1 MVQDLVIDVENIGR
15 LKAMFGPMLQNMS
28 RDVING
34 MNSAINRTI
43 NEIGTL
49 ASKMARAEYTAKGN
63 RPVQKK
69 KKRARGG
76 HGSIKFSGIP
86 GHSLYHF
93 KPSRLVP
100 QKMGR
105 GDEGVSTQI
114 RRGGSRKI
122 QRVSGYSK
130 PFVMRKKQGG
140 YGLFARREG
149 SHRKDVMFLLGPSLI
164 QAIIKRDNS
173 ETLQEVG
180 SEHFLRNVQDE
191 LNRILS
197 GV

>member
-1 MVQDLVIDVENIGR
+1 MAQDLVIDVENMGR

-28 RDVING
+28 RDAING
-34 MNSAINRTI
+34 MNTAINRTI

-63 RPVQKK
+63 RPIQKK

-93 KPSRLVP
+93 KPSRLLP
-100 QKMGR
+100 ARLGR
-105 GDEGVSTQI
+105 EDAGVSTQI
-114 RRGGSRKI
+114 KRGGGRKV
-122 QRVSGYSK
+122 QRVPGYGK

-149 SHRKDVMFLLGPSLI
+149 GRKKDVLFLLGPSLI

-173 ETLQEVG
+173 EAIQDVG
-180 SEHFLRNVQDE
+180 SEKFLRNVQDE
-191 LNRILS
+191 LNKVLS
-197 GV
+197 GI